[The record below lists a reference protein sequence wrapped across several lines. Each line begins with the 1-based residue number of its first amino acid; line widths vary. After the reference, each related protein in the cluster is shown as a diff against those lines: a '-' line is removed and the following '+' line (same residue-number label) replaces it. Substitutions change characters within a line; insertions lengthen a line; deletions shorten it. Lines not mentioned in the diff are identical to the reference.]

1 MTSSRPDCQS
11 CPLAA
16 PPDDGPSIERRELL
30 RAAAAVLAS
39 LGLLS
44 LSGRD
49 AGAMPVRMLRALA
62 AHGSE
67 RRDVRYPIAGTDGVS
82 IDKDN
87 SVILARAA
95 GKVYAFSLACP
106 HQNTALRWDEGDHE
120 FRCPK
125 HKSRYR
131 DDGTFIDGRA
141 TRAMDRLAVRRD
153 GDVLVVDVERM
164 FKQDEN
170 PAEWASAFVSV

>member
-1 MTSSRPDCQS
+1 MTPSRPGCQS

-16 PPDDGPSIERRELL
+16 PPDDVPSIERRELL

-49 AGAMPVRMLRALA
+49 ADAMPVRMLRALA
-62 AHGSE
+62 DGSE
-67 RRDVRYPIAGTDGVS
+67 GRDVRYPIAGADGVS

-87 SVILARAA
+87 SVIVARAA
-95 GKVYAFSLACP
+95 GRLYAFALACP

>member
-1 MTSSRPDCQS
+1 MTPRRPECDL
-11 CPLAA
+11 CPLVGPA
-16 PPDDGPSIERRELL
+16 DDGYSAERRELL
-30 RAAAAVLAS
+30 RAAAAVVAS
-39 LGLLS
+39 LGMLALRT
-44 LSGRD
+44 RD
-49 AGAMPVRMLRALA
+49 AEGMPVRVLRAFGTRDA
-62 AHGSE
+62 SH
-67 RRDVRYPIAGTDGVS
+67 DVRYPMPAADGVA
-82 IDKDN
+82 IDKES
-87 SVILARAA
+87 SVIVARAS

-106 HQNTALRWDEGDHE
+106 HQNTALRWEADDHE

-153 GDVLVVDVERM
+153 GDMLVVDVDRM

-170 PAEWASAFVSV
+170 PAEWASAFVAV